1 MTADQIYEDLKLAD
15 RMTPGRTPWQTL
27 RRRADEIYAAKPKD
41 ISEMYCVSWEH
52 EYYTDDDAASFDT
65 LAEAQAFETKLREL
79 GKRRIRID
87 GPGITTDDD
96 F

>member
-1 MTADQIYEDLKLAD
+1 MEFTTQTGGNEMTASPKNIAD
-15 RMTPGRTPWQTL
+15 
-27 RRRADEIYAAKPKD
+27 
-41 ISEMYCVSWEH
+41 MYCVSWEH
-52 EYYTDDDAASFDT
+52 EYFTDDDAASFDT

-87 GPGITTDDD
+87 GPGIDADDED

>member
-1 MTADQIYEDLKLAD
+1 MG
-15 RMTPGRTPWQTL
+15 GRVVYIVDMETRTNP
-27 RRRADEIYAAKPKD
+27 EAKMKD

-65 LAEAQAFETKLREL
+65 LAEAQAAAEKLRIA

-87 GPGITTDDD
+87 GPGLETDEDDD
-96 F
+96 LLW